1 MLIVGF
7 RNLSYFCPLTTYY
20 YDNLLKLRILP
31 FAFILDLSVTLYQND
46 PFNALDAKTE
56 AQKLAF
62 APIVFHTARTLRDL
76 GILAALD
83 QAGKQGLNAVDIA
96 VKTNVS
102 EYGVKVLLDMALSA
116 HIVTWDKPNY
126 VLANLGYFLANDG
139 MTRANMDF
147 TADVCYAAMMHL
159 TEAIEE
165 GTPAGLKELGDWTTI
180 YEGLSQLPEKAKE
193 SWFNFD
199 HFYSDRSFPVLLERV
214 FEGKPKRL
222 FDIGGNTGKW
232 ALQCCNHNP
241 DVEVTI
247 IDLPQQIEMALKNA
261 DENGFSERIKGYP
274 TNMLDA
280 SNSLPTGADVWW
292 MSQFL
297 DCFSP
302 MEILSIL
309 RRVRAAMSDD
319 ATVYIL
325 ELFWDS
331 QRYDAAAY
339 SLNATS
345 LYFTCLANG
354 NSRFYRSDDFLE
366 IVKEA
371 GFVVATRTDDIGL
384 GHTLLELKAG

>member
-1 MLIVGF
+1 MTDYSL
-7 RNLSYFCPLTTYY
+7 
-20 YDNLLKLRILP
+20 
-31 FAFILDLSVTLYQND
+31 D

-62 APIVFHTARTLRDL
+62 APIVFQTAKSLRDL

-83 QAGKQGLNAVDIA
+83 EVKKDGLDAVAIS
-96 VKTNVS
+96 KRTGIS
-102 EYGVKVLLDMALSA
+102 EYGVKVLLDMGLSA
-116 HIVTWDKPNY
+116 HIVTWHAPKY
-126 VLANLGYFLANDG
+126 RLANLGHYLLHDG
-139 MTRANMDF
+139 MTRANVDF

-159 TEAIEE
+159 SESIKESK
-165 GTPAGLKELGDWTTI
+165 PAGLVELGDWETI
-180 YEGLSQLPEKAKE
+180 YQGLSQLPVAAKE

-199 HFYSDRSFPVLLERV
+199 HFYSDRSFPLLLERV
-214 FEGKPKRL
+214 FAKKPKRL

-232 ALQCCNHNP
+232 AQQCCAYDP
-241 DVEVTI
+241 DVNVTI
-247 IDLPQQIEMALKNA
+247 IDLPQQIEMALAQAQKNGLA
-261 DENGFSERIKGYP
+261 ERISGVG
-274 TNMLDA
+274 TNLLDKSKA
-280 SNSLPTGADVWW
+280 LPQGADVWW

-309 RRVRAAMSDD
+309 RRVREAMSPD
-319 ATVYIL
+319 AVVYIL
-325 ELFWDS
+325 ELFWDA
-331 QRYDAAAY
+331 QRYEAATY

-371 GFVVATRTDDIGL
+371 GFIVTEREDNIGL
-384 GHTLLELKAG
+384 GHTLLTLSAA

>member
-1 MLIVGF
+1 MPLIKI
-7 RNLSYFCPLTTYY
+7 RRSDLSYL
-20 YDNLLKLRILP
+20 DHEEILP
-31 FAFILDLSVTLYQND
+31 ITLLEFIVTSYQHD
-46 PFNALDAKTE
+46 PLNALQAKTE

-83 QAGKQGLNAVDIA
+83 AAGKHGLDAKQIA
-96 VKTNVS
+96 AQTDVS

-116 HIVTWDKPNY
+116 HIVTWNKPNY
-126 VLANLGYFLANDG
+126 ILANLGYFLANDG
-139 MTRANMDF
+139 MTRANLDF

-159 TEAIEE
+159 TEAIKE
-165 GTPAGLKELGDWTTI
+165 GTPAGLKELGDWPTI
-180 YEGLSQLPEKAKE
+180 YEGLSRLPEKAKE

-199 HFYSDRSFPVLLERV
+199 HFYSDRSFPILLERV
-214 FEGKPKRL
+214 FANKPKRL

-232 ALQCCNHNP
+232 ALQCCQHDQ
-241 DVEVTI
+241 DVNVTI
-247 IDLPQQIEMALKNA
+247 IDLPQQIEMALANA
-261 DENGFSERIKGYP
+261 EQAGFADRIHGYP
-274 TNMLDA
+274 ANMLDKTQ
-280 SNSLPTGADVWW
+280 SLPQGADIWW

-309 RRVRAAMSDD
+309 RRVRAAMDD
-319 ATVYIL
+319 NATVYIL
-325 ELFWDS
+325 ELFWDA

-354 NSRFYRSDDFLE
+354 NSRFYRSEDFLE
-366 IVKEA
+366 LVEEA

>member
-1 MLIVGF
+1 MTD
-7 RNLSYFCPLTTYY
+7 Y
-20 YDNLLKLRILP
+20 
-31 FAFILDLSVTLYQND
+31 SVD

-62 APIVFHTARTLRDL
+62 APIVFQTAKSLRDL

-83 QAGKQGLNAVDIA
+83 EVKKDGLDAVAIS
-96 VKTNVS
+96 KRTGIS
-102 EYGVKVLLDMALSA
+102 EYGVKVLLDMGLSA
-116 HIVTWDKPNY
+116 HIVTWHAPKY
-126 VLANLGYFLANDG
+126 RLANLGHYLLHDG
-139 MTRANMDF
+139 MTRANIDF

-159 TEAIEE
+159 SQSIKESK
-165 GTPAGLKELGDWTTI
+165 PAGLVELGDWETI
-180 YEGLSQLPEKAKE
+180 YQGLSQLPMAAKE

-199 HFYSDRSFPVLLERV
+199 HFYSDRSFPLLLERV
-214 FEGKPKRL
+214 FAKKPKRI

-232 ALQCCNHNP
+232 AQQCCAYDP
-241 DVEVTI
+241 DVNVTI
-247 IDLPQQIEMALKNA
+247 IDLPQQVEMALTQAKEKGLA
-261 DENGFSERIKGYP
+261 ERISGVG
-274 TNMLDA
+274 TNLLDKSQA
-280 SNSLPTGADVWW
+280 LPQGADVWW

-309 RRVRAAMSDD
+309 RRVREAMSPD
-319 ATVYIL
+319 AVVYIL
-325 ELFWDS
+325 ELFWDA
-331 QRYDAAAY
+331 QRYEAATY

-371 GFVVATRTDDIGL
+371 GFIVTEREDNIGL
-384 GHTLLELKAG
+384 GHTLLTLSAA

>member
-1 MLIVGF
+1 MSNY
-7 RNLSYFCPLTTYY
+7 NL
-20 YDNLLKLRILP
+20 
-31 FAFILDLSVTLYQND
+31 D
-46 PFNALDAKTE
+46 PFNALQAKTE
-56 AQKLAF
+56 AQKLSF

-76 GILAALD
+76 GILKVLD
-83 QAGKQGLNAVDIA
+83 EAGEQGLDASDISA
-96 VKTNVS
+96 KTGVS

-116 HIVTWDKPNY
+116 HIVLWEKPNY
-126 VLANLGYFLANDG
+126 RLANLGFYLLHDG
-139 MTRANMDF
+139 MTEANMDF

-159 TEAIEE
+159 TEAITE
-165 GTPAGLKELGDWTTI
+165 GTPAGLKELGDWPTI

-199 HFYSDRSFPVLLERV
+199 HFYSDRSFPILLERV
-214 FEGKPKRL
+214 FAAKPKRV

-232 ALQCCNHNP
+232 ALQCCNHDA

-247 IDLPQQIEMALKNA
+247 IDLPQQIEMAMKNA
-261 DENGFSERIKGYP
+261 KEQGFAERVNGFP
-274 TNMLDA
+274 VNMLDKSQA
-280 SNSLPTGADVWW
+280 LPSGADVWW

-309 RRVRAAMSDD
+309 RRVRAAMDED

-325 ELFWDS
+325 ELFWDA
-331 QRYDAAAY
+331 QRYDAASF

-354 NSRFYRSDDFLE
+354 NSRFYRSEDFLE
-366 IVKEA
+366 LVEEA
-371 GFVVATRTDDIGL
+371 GFDVATRTDDIGL
-384 GHTLLELKAG
+384 GHTLLELKAK